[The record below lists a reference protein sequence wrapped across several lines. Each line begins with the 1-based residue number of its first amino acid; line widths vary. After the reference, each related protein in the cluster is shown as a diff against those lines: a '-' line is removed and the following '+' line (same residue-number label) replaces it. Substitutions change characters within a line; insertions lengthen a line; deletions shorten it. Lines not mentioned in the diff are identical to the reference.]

1 MTQQTTLKLEL
12 VDVYKYEGF
21 PQKRFRFRIAGTRI
35 YLNVGAETIDEAV
48 KKAQQIVD
56 EMQLYKLVELMKS
69 EAEQRK

>member
-1 MTQQTTLKLEL
+1 VTQQVALKLEL

-21 PQKRFRFRIAGTRI
+21 PQKRFRFRITGTRI
-35 YLNVGAETIDEAV
+35 YLNVGAETVDEAV
-48 KKAQQIVD
+48 KKAHQIVD